1 MTRKV
6 RDDDAVGPYQVGDHP
21 HPDPGEL
28 ALTVQEHD
36 QRTVTALEHLGR
48 HAGELQPPRAQRAGP
63 QQLLPRLP
71 GSAP

>member
-6 RDDDAVGPYQVGDHP
+6 GDDDAVGPYQVGDRP
-21 HPDPGEL
+21 RPDPGEVAL
-28 ALTVQEHD
+28 AVQEHD
-36 QRTVTALEHLGR
+36 GRPVTALEHLGR
-48 HAGELQPPRAQRAGP
+48 HAGELQPPRAQGAGP